1 MSVGSPKSFSK
12 FRVRQQSES
21 IPSIHSLVDKSNLEM
36 KVEQLQEDA
45 TDAEIETSRLVGL
58 KQDLEK
64 KLKEKDQKIEEIIS
78 KSQQK
83 QESFEKMKAELE

>member
-1 MSVGSPKSFSK
+1 
-12 FRVRQQSES
+12 
-21 IPSIHSLVDKSNLEM
+21 M

-64 KLKEKDQKIEEIIS
+64 KLIEKDKKIEEIIS